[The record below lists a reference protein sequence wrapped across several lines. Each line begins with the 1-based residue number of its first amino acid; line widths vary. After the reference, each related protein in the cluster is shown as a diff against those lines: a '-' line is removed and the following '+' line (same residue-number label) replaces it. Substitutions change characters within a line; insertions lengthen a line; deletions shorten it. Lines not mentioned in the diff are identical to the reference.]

1 MKDASPEEKKELG
14 AKLSELKNNLTKAYS
29 KKENELSIIEIN
41 KQLGQD
47 IVDISVNAKKYE

>member
-14 AKLSELKNNLTKAYS
+14 AKLSELKNALNTAYA
-29 KKENELSIIEIN
+29 KKDSELSILEIN
-41 KQLGQD
+41 AQLEQD